1 MVESCLGKWRSLEL
15 KFGLSWISNFLPRKK
30 QEPKSGWVIHSFW
43 GLFIYIMP
51 KKLTLSNVQRLFSGG
66 TKIVENWNPV
76 VFLVPSLPCSKKNVG
91 GWFHLIDWALK
102 RNQSPWL
109 IEARPSYLRKKTG
122 MWYHDITPAVYMRIS
137 RLRIFYAF
145 FKAHLCSTSRMSGAQ
160 TSSDSFLQTLGSL
173 TLSCGR
179 IKYCRWKPLRIYGS
193 ERAAPEIVSSA

>member
-1 MVESCLGKWRSLEL
+1 MEESWAEIWVVLDL
-15 KFGLSWISNFLPRKK
+15 KFSTPEKAGTKVRLGDTQFLR
-30 QEPKSGWVIHSFW
+30 
-43 GLFIYIMP
+43 FIYLHHAE
-51 KKLTLSNVQRLFSGG
+51 KVDAVKCSKTFFRRNKNSG
-66 TKIVENWNPV
+66 ELEPSC
-76 VFLVPSLPCSKKNVG
+76 FLVPSLPCSKKNVG

-109 IEARPSYLRKKTG
+109 IEARPSYLRKNTG

-193 ERAAPEIVSSA
+193 ERAVPEIVSSA